1 MATNP
6 ISVHAWRRGAQTA
19 DAAARSSCPA
29 QRERSGAI
37 SLLLEEVTRTKGDQ
51 AAFVDAEAGTEVT
64 WAEVAA
70 AAELWCE
77 RFGSREPRRSEASAP
92 GAGAEAGRPVVGLR
106 IAAPDVFCREYLAAI
121 AGGVCIVPIDPRCT
135 QAELDSYAASFR
147 LTHLLSD
154 GAEMLDLDAVR
165 RSRHQGPPT
174 SPDPASA
181 RGGSDCDAIVA
192 LGGLADSLD
201 LLPEPAAVLSRTS
214 GSSGKPKLVPLTERQ
229 LVAVAARVV
238 DDERLSG
245 ADRAYVG
252 LPLFD
257 VDSQIAILAA
267 LISGSSLAAQEAFS
281 PSGFWQHVEAVG
293 ATWLSLSPAMIARL
307 AEVPGPS
314 EHVRRHVRFA
324 RSSLE
329 GLPHATHSRFW
340 MLTGI
345 SVLESYTM
353 TEAAGQVTANPV
365 RVAERRPGSVGVPA
379 GTRVRIV
386 DDAGGEAARGQSG
399 HIEIQGVGVITSYL
413 PEGRLGPLIE
423 ACDADGWL
431 RTGDMGWMDDC
442 GYLFLSGQVD
452 DVIEQADAR
461 LYPREIEDV
470 LVSVLGVVEAAVVG
484 RPVPTGGELPVAFV
498 GTGRALEPQ
507 SDQSLRQRIADACE
521 VKLERAKRPFEVVV
535 VESLPFGPTGK
546 VARRELRKVLHG
558 SLSGAA

>member
-6 ISVHAWRRGAQTA
+6 ISVYPSRRDARAGATGHV
-19 DAAARSSCPA
+19 CPS

-51 AAFVDAEAGTEVT
+51 AAFVNAEGGTEVT
-64 WAEVAA
+64 WSEVAA
-70 AAELWCE
+70 AAVIWEE
-77 RFGSREPRRSEASAP
+77 RFGRREPGPHRASAP
-92 GAGAEAGRPVVGLR
+92 GAGAGAGRPVVGLR
-106 IAAPDVFCREYLAAI
+106 IAAPDVFCREYLAAM
-121 AGGVCIVPIDPRCT
+121 AAGVCIVPIDPHCT
-135 QAELDSYAASFR
+135 QSELDRYAASFR

-154 GAEMLDLDAVR
+154 GAEVLDLDAARQPRPR
-165 RSRHQGPPT
+165 RSAAVT
-174 SPDPASA
+174 DPAGAHASGPEREA
-181 RGGSDCDAIVA
+181 MVA
-192 LGGLADSLD
+192 FGGLPDSLD

-214 GSSGKPKLVPLTERQ
+214 GSTGKPKLVPLTERQ

-245 ADRAYVG
+245 TDRGYVG

-257 VDSQIAILAA
+257 VDSQIAILAT
-267 LISGSSLAAQEAFS
+267 LISGGSLAAQEEFS
-281 PSGFWQHVEAVG
+281 PAGFWQHVEVSG
-293 ATWLSLSPAMIARL
+293 ATWLSLSPGMIARL
-307 AEVPGPS
+307 TEVPGPS
-314 EHVRRHVRFA
+314 EQVSRQVRFA

-329 GLPHATHSRFW
+329 GLAHATHSRFW

-345 SVLESYTM
+345 SVLETYTM

-365 RVAERRPGSVGVPA
+365 RVAERRPGSVGLPA

-386 DDAGGEAARGQSG
+386 DDAGREGAQGQTG

-413 PEGRLGPLIE
+413 PEGRLGSLIE

-431 RTGDMGWMDDC
+431 GTGDIGWMDDA
-442 GYLFLSGQVD
+442 GYLFLAGQVD
-452 DVIEQADAR
+452 DVIEQAGAK

-484 RPVPTGGELPVAFV
+484 RPGPAGCELPVAFV

-507 SDQSLRQRIADACE
+507 SDQSLRQRVADACE
-521 VKLERAKRPFEVVV
+521 VKLERVKRPFEIVV

-546 VARRELRKVLHG
+546 VARRELRKVLHAP
-558 SLSGAA
+558 LSGAA